1 MTDRADTSAPQRRA
15 RRSQRPLRGYSLLGA
30 ATVTAL
36 LFAAAFFLPVKEKEE
51 GNASKEFQ
59 STLLPITALARPQSL
74 PEGDEALE
82 NIYAWVDL
90 KSSASTSTADSPL
103 MFSRYSGRLHPY
115 QYTQLG
121 QHKVAETSFFDDQMA
136 GVPVADTLEAR
147 RKSMPIPWKTQ
158 IVLTEPEP
166 IPFTPPKGIFW
177 LNEDGLV
184 VSNPPS
190 IDTKEA
196 IEALGNQESIL
207 PTKLEYS
214 PIPGMNQLRIVIRQ
228 SSGVSK
234 LDALAVRAL
243 RTHLNTFERNRQFQN
258 SHLPLSQGLLTIL
271 WYMR

>member
-1 MTDRADTSAPQRRA
+1 MTI
-15 RRSQRPLRGYSLLGA
+15 
-30 ATVTAL
+30 V
-36 LFAAAFFLPVKEKEE
+36 LFASAFFLPVKEKEE
-51 GNASKEFQ
+51 GNASKEYQ
-59 STLLPITALARPQSL
+59 STLLPITTLASPQSL
-74 PEGDEALE
+74 SDGDDALE

-90 KSSASTSTADSPL
+90 KSSASTNPADSPL
-103 MFSRYSGRLHPY
+103 VFSRYGGRLQPY

-121 QHKVAETSFFDDQMA
+121 QHEVKESSFFDDQMA

-147 RKSMPIPWKTQ
+147 RKSMPIPWETQ
-158 IVLTEPEP
+158 IILTEPAP

-177 LNEDGLV
+177 LNEEGLV
-184 VSNPPS
+184 VSNPPP

-214 PIPGMNQLRIVIRQ
+214 PIPGMNQLRVVIRQ

-234 LDALAVRAL
+234 LDTLAVRAL